1 MGDVDLKAL
10 QVKSIAEIRPVL
22 GELQRDQL
30 TELLALEADC
40 NSPRETL
47 TKAIVARLEEIDAD
61 NAAPPEQEAAAS
73 VKPPEPEAAAPAKPP
88 AHHHPDYS
96 GPLTIE
102 QAEWRNRN
110 LKPAKVAGKK

>member
-1 MGDVDLKAL
+1 MSEVDLKAL
-10 QVKSIAEIRPVL
+10 QVKPIAEINPVL
-22 GELQRDQL
+22 GDLDRDQL

-40 NSPRETL
+40 NSPRDSL
-47 TKAIVARLEEIDAD
+47 TKTIVARIEKIDAD
-61 NAAPPEQEAAAS
+61 NAPPAEPPAPAA
-73 VKPPEPEAAAPAKPP
+73 AKPP
-88 AHHHPDYS
+88 AHRHPDYS

>member
-1 MGDVDLKAL
+1 MGKVDLKAL
-10 QVKSIAEIRPVL
+10 QAKAIADINPVL
-22 GELQRDQL
+22 GELDRDQL
-30 TELLALEADC
+30 AELLALEVDG

-47 TKAIVARLEEIDAD
+47 TRAIAERIEKIDAD
-61 NAAPPEQEAAAS
+61 DAAAEAEAKR
-73 VKPPEPEAAAPAKPP
+73 VAEAKQAAEPKAKPP

-110 LKPAKVAGKK
+110 LKPAKASGKK

>member
-1 MGDVDLKAL
+1 MGEVDLKTL
-10 QVKSIAEIRPVL
+10 QVKPIAEINPVL
-22 GELQRDQL
+22 GELDRDQL

-40 NSPRETL
+40 NSPRDSL
-47 TKAIVARLEEIDAD
+47 TRTIVARIEKIDAD
-61 NAAPPEQEAAAS
+61 NAPPAEPAATPAPAA
-73 VKPPEPEAAAPAKPP
+73 AKPP

-110 LKPAKVAGKK
+110 LKPAKAAGKK

>member
-1 MGDVDLKAL
+1 MGEVDLKAL
-10 QVKSIAEIRPVL
+10 QAKPIAEINPVL
-22 GELQRDQL
+22 GDLGRDQL

-47 TKAIVARLEEIDAD
+47 TKAIVARIEKLDAD
-61 NAAPPEQEAAAS
+61 NEPPPES
-73 VKPPEPEAAAPAKPP
+73 KPAEPEAPKAKPP

-110 LKPAKVAGKK
+110 LKPAKVTGKK

>member
-1 MGDVDLKAL
+1 MGQIDLKAL
-10 QVKSIAEIRPVL
+10 QQKPIAEINPAL
-22 GELQRDQL
+22 GDLDRDQL
-30 TELLALEADC
+30 TELLALEADS
-40 NSPRETL
+40 NSPRDTL
-47 TKAIVARLEEIDAD
+47 TKAIVARLEKIDAE
-61 NAAPPEQEAAAS
+61 NELPPE
-73 VKPPEPEAAAPAKPP
+73 KPAEPEAPKAKPP

>member
-1 MGDVDLKAL
+1 MGDMDLKAL
-10 QVKSIAEIRPVL
+10 QVKSIAEISPAL

-30 TELLALEADC
+30 TELLALEADS

-47 TKAIVARLEEIDAD
+47 TKAIVARIEKLDAD
-61 NAAPPEQEAAAS
+61 NAA
-73 VKPPEPEAAAPAKPP
+73 PPEPEAAAPAKPP